1 MNKQKNTENIKK
13 LASTLGFEFT
23 GVSNPLLFNNQ
34 HTNLDK
40 WINDGNHATMQ
51 WINTRKEERKN
62 IFKYFPE
69 VKSVISLGYNYFSKA
84 DIKNDTYK
92 ISNYAWGDDYHT
104 IIKDKLNIIVNSLKK
119 NNKSLKYR
127 ICVDTSP
134 LMEKLWAKR
143 AGLGW
148 VGKHTN
154 LINPKIGSWFFLC
167 EILLDIELEYDD
179 EFEEDLCGTCTK
191 CIDDCPTQAL
201 EEYVLDSN
209 KCISYLTIE
218 HRGEI
223 SEEYSNQLSNWIYGC
238 DICQDVCPWNIKFEK
253 TTSDKKF
260 HIRPEIKSM
269 DKKKWNNLSENDY
282 KNIFKKSAAK
292 RTKYRGFVRNI
303 KLNNK

>member
-1 MNKQKNTENIKK
+1 MNKQEITENIKK

-51 WINTRKEERKN
+51 WINTRKEERKD

-92 ISNYAWGDDYHT
+92 ISNYAWGDDYHI
-104 IIKDKLNIIVNSLKK
+104 IIKDKLNIILNSVKK

-127 ICVDTSP
+127 VCVDTSP

-201 EEYVLDSN
+201 EEYILDSN

-218 HRGEI
+218 HRDKLPK
-223 SEEYSNQLSNWIYGC
+223 EYLNKLDNWIYGC
-238 DICQDVCPWNIKFEK
+238 DICQQVCPWNQKFSKISNDTDFIKRE
-253 TTSDKKF
+253 
-260 HIRPEIKSM
+260 EIK
-269 DKKKWNNLSENDY
+269 DKNKNDWDNLSVSEY
-282 KNIFKKSAAK
+282 RKTFKKSAVK
-292 RTKYRGFVRNI
+292 RTKYTGLKRNI
-303 KLNNK
+303 LANK